1 MSNKINVILTSFEQF
16 YKYKYN
22 PTISVAEK
30 VENILKNSNII
41 NLSTK
46 VMQCKYSTIK
56 QEVYGLYESN
66 PDIILSL
73 GLGASR
79 TSLNLESLA
88 QNEYSSVAPDNEGII
103 LNGDP
108 IIPNGN
114 DLLSSLNLNDLEILS
129 NKHVKSAI
137 SNNAGKFMCNAN
149 FYWNQYKINNENLN
163 TKYLFIHIPFTD
175 EYIGKE
181 PILANEDL
189 PILSEN
195 GIVNAIV
202 SILEKISN
210 QIANSKISEIKI

>member
-1 MSNKINVILTSFEQF
+1 
-16 YKYKYN
+16 
-22 PTISVAEK
+22 
-30 VENILKNSNII
+30 
-41 NLSTK
+41 
-46 VMQCKYSTIK
+46 
-56 QEVYGLYESN
+56 
-66 PDIILSL
+66 
-73 GLGASR
+73 
-79 TSLNLESLA
+79 
-88 QNEYSSVAPDNEGII
+88 
-103 LNGDP
+103 
-108 IIPNGN
+108 
-114 DLLSSLNLNDLEILS
+114 
-129 NKHVKSAI
+129 
-137 SNNAGKFMCNAN
+137 MCNAN